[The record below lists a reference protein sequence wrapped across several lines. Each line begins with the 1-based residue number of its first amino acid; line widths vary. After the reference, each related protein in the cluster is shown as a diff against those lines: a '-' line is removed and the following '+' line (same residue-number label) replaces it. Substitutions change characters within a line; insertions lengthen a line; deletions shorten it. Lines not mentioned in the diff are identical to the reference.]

1 MRLSGTPTFTWTAYP
16 QTDHYRID
24 VYDAQ
29 GTPIWSQ
36 DNIPRSTSLGYG
48 GPALQVGGYYQWRI
62 TSFAVSQ
69 GTATRPIAR
78 SEDLR
83 GVWQQM

>member
-1 MRLSGTPTFTWTAYP
+1 MFDS
-16 QTDHYRID
+16 
-24 VYDAQ
+24 Q

-36 DNIPRSTSLGYG
+36 DNIPRSTSLAYA
-48 GPALQVGGYYQWRI
+48 GPALESGGYYQWRI
-62 TSFAVSQ
+62 TSFAVST
-69 GTATRPIAR
+69 GTTTRPISQ